1 MGRISLNLEFPLFY
15 YQIRS
20 VYGILYQKYL
30 LISRN
35 LCNEVNVQEEELS
48 FIVRYNLNLL
58 HRLGIPTSQFQALIM
73 QLYYVFR

>member
-30 LISRN
+30 LISKN
-35 LCNEVNVQEEELS
+35 LSNEVNVQEEELS
-48 FIVRYNLNLL
+48 FIVGYNLFAFYIDSVYPQVNFN
-58 HRLGIPTSQFQALIM
+58 R
-73 QLYYVFR
+73 

>member
-30 LISRN
+30 LIFRN
-35 LCNEVNVQEEELS
+35 LSNEVNVQAEELS
-48 FIVRYNLNLL
+48 FIVGYNLFGL
-58 HRLGIPTSQFQALIM
+58 PKSKFQMLIM
-73 QLYYVFR
+73 QLCYVFR

>member
-30 LISRN
+30 LISKN
-35 LCNEVNVQEEELS
+35 LSNEVNVQEKELS
-48 FIVRYNLNLL
+48 FIVGYIDSVYPQVNFKR
-58 HRLGIPTSQFQALIM
+58 
-73 QLYYVFR
+73 

>member
-35 LCNEVNVQEEELS
+35 LCNEVNVQEEELI
-48 FIVRYNLNLL
+48 FIARYRVTTAVQTKMRNTILAFTIILCL
-58 HRLGIPTSQFQALIM
+58 
-73 QLYYVFR
+73 

>member
-30 LISRN
+30 LISKN
-35 LCNEVNVQEEELS
+35 LSNEVNVQEKELC
-48 FIVRYNLNLL
+48 FIVGYNYSVYLQVNFK
-58 HRLGIPTSQFQALIM
+58 R
-73 QLYYVFR
+73 